1 MNLNLAPANQNRTE
15 RCFDELARSTPHWRQ
30 PPTQLEIEADRMTE
44 LERMTPIL
52 SEESKQ
58 WSSFF
63 SLMLLRSSYNC
74 SSASAFSSFGNTFN
88 AISYSGSCC
97 PCLKQHSN
105 SKSGVKYGTSGL
117 VQRHL
122 SRLISMRGMGV
133 RTTDIREVSNQ
144 SKTTNNETLVSFEN
158 ATFGT
163 DYHTSL
169 AQEYGKHPPGFTG
182 NTIQF

>member
-1 MNLNLAPANQNRTE
+1 
-15 RCFDELARSTPHWRQ
+15 
-30 PPTQLEIEADRMTE
+30 
-44 LERMTPIL
+44 
-52 SEESKQ
+52 
-58 WSSFF
+58 
-63 SLMLLRSSYNC
+63 MLFHSSYNC
-74 SSASAFSSFGNTFN
+74 SSASVFNSFGNTSN

-122 SRLISMRGMGV
+122 SRLTSMRGMGV
-133 RTTDIREVSNQ
+133 RTTDISEVSNQ

-182 NTIQF
+182 NTIQFWRCWNIAAELRPTFFLHKYSRFLLRNRVATLWSHNVTCIGFLNEGLKRARAYYEYGTASVHRL